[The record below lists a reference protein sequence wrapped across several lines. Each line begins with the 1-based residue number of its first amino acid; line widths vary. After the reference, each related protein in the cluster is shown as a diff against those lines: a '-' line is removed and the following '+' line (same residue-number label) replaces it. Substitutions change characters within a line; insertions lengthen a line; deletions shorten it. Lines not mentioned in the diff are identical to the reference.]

1 VEKGFDVIGRSAR
14 RRVATWLPWCL
25 LAVSLTLVLSQAQDL
40 RFVLS
45 HWVPWVEVGALA
57 VVLTPIIITGGIDL
71 SVGSMTA
78 LCAIT
83 QAVLWQDF
91 DFPIAAATAIAVGM
105 GILVGG
111 VNGLLVVS
119 GLSPLVATLATMA
132 FYRGLALTLS
142 GARRFQGFPEPF
154 LQWSELFGV
163 ATQFWLLA
171 GISLVAYVLV
181 HHAPF
186 GRYCFAV
193 GDNRLAAR
201 FAAVPTKRVEMLLYT
216 SGGFV
221 AALVAVVNTMRHDAA
236 VGDSF
241 QGVELRAIACVVVGG
256 TLITG
261 GRGGILRTLLGL
273 AVISMLDIGLFYLS
287 DDVALLT
294 AESQLIVI
302 GVLLIVVAVCNER
315 LERDLG

>member
-1 VEKGFDVIGRSAR
+1 MKRSTR
-14 RRVATWLPWCL
+14 WWTATLLPWSL
-25 LAVSLTLVLSQAQDL
+25 LAVSVALVFSQAHDI
-40 RFVLS
+40 RFVFS
-45 HWVPWVEVGALA
+45 NWVPWAEVGALA

-91 DFPIAAATAIAVGM
+91 GLPIAAATAIAVGM
-105 GILVGG
+105 GVVAGG

-142 GARRFQGFPEPF
+142 GARRFQGFPESF
-154 LQWSELFGV
+154 LQWSELFGG

-171 GISLVAYVLV
+171 AIAVVAYVFV

-186 GRYCFAV
+186 GRYCFAI

-201 FAAVPTKRVEMLLYT
+201 FAAVPTRRVEMLLYT
-216 SGGFV
+216 STGLV

-261 GRGGILRTLLGL
+261 GRGGILHTLLGL
-273 AVISMLDIGLFYLS
+273 AVMAMLDIGLFYLS

-302 GVLLIVVAVCNER
+302 GALLIVVAVCNER
-315 LERDLG
+315 FEREPG